1 MSISLTQLLAWRY
14 VTSRSSSTIRTMV
27 SVCFASIFI
36 GTFSLA
42 LITAIM
48 RGFEYET
55 HKKLQSIYPCLLI
68 KAPDGTTLDYEKLI
82 PFLKKNLSDSV
93 SEISPYLLKQALVHP
108 ATTDEPTQV
117 ITLKGIDPSKEPHV
131 TALEKMIS
139 PTQVLST
146 LTGHQIIMGKDL
158 AETLEA
164 TVGDQVVLMCNE
176 NEDESFKEASLRSVP
191 VTITGII
198 NTGISDYDERL
209 VLAPLGLCQTI
220 WIHDCV
226 TYLGLR
232 LKSPKDEQKAL
243 AYLQQLEGLESYS
256 WKDFYPSLVSALK
269 LEKYVMFALL
279 LLITLVASMN
289 IISLLFMYIT
299 YKRTDIALL
308 KMLGMPFWQ
317 INLIFLF
324 VSILLATAAA
334 VSGLMCAWIVGILLQ
349 RYPFIQLPDAYYIT
363 HLPVT
368 LETRLFLL
376 VFIVVIALSI
386 ITSLIPLRIIKR
398 LNITQT
404 LRSE

>member
-14 VTSRSSSTIRTMV
+14 VTSRSSSTLRTMV
-27 SVCFASIFI
+27 GVCFTSIFI

-55 HKKLQSIYPCLLI
+55 HKKLQSIYPSLMV

-82 PFLKKNLSDSV
+82 PFLKKNLSHSI
-93 SEISPYLLKQALVHP
+93 SEISPYLLKQALIHP
-108 ATTDEPTQV
+108 ATTDSPTHL
-117 ITLKGIDPSKEPHV
+117 ITIKGIEPNTEGSV
-131 TALEKMIS
+131 TAIEKMVS
-139 PTQVLST
+139 PTETVFNLS
-146 LTGHQIIMGKDL
+146 GHNIIIGKDL
-158 AETLEA
+158 ADTLEVA
-164 TVGDQVVLMCNE
+164 VGDQVVLMCNE
-176 NEDESFKEASLRSVP
+176 NEDESFKEASLQSIP
-191 VTITGII
+191 VTIVGII

-209 VLAPLGLCQTI
+209 VLMPITLCQTI
-220 WIHDCV
+220 WTHDCV

-232 LKSPKDEQKAL
+232 LRSVHDEENTL
-243 AYLQQLEGLESYS
+243 SYLKTLEGLESYS

-308 KMLGMPFWQ
+308 KMLGMPFWR

-334 VSGLMCAWIVGILLQ
+334 ITGLLCAWAVGILLQ
-349 RYPFIQLPDAYYIT
+349 KYPFIQLPDTYYIT

-368 LETRLFLL
+368 LEAHLFLL
-376 VFIVVIALSI
+376 VFLVVIALSI

-404 LRSE
+404 LRNE

>member
-1 MSISLTQLLAWRY
+1 MSISVTHLLAWRY
-14 VTSRSSSTIRTMV
+14 VTSRSSSTLRTMV
-27 SVCFASIFI
+27 TVCFTSIFI
-36 GTFSLA
+36 GSFSLA

-55 HKKLQSIYPCLLI
+55 HKKLQSIYPCVLI

-82 PFLKKNLSDSV
+82 PFLKKNLSESV

-117 ITLKGIDPSKEPHV
+117 ITIKGIDPLKEPQV

-139 PTQVLST
+139 PAHALAALCQD
-146 LTGHQIIMGKDL
+146 QIIMGKDL
-158 AETLEA
+158 AGKLEA
-164 TVGDQVVLMCNE
+164 AVGDQVVLMCNE
-176 NEDESFKEASLRSVP
+176 NEDENFKEASLRSIP
-191 VTITGII
+191 VTIAGII

-209 VLAPLGLCQTI
+209 VLMPLTLCQTI
-220 WIHDCV
+220 WTPDCI

-232 LKSPKDEQKAL
+232 LTYPQDEQKTI
-243 AYLQQLEGLESYS
+243 AYLKKLEGLESYS

-308 KMLGMPFWQ
+308 KMLGMPFWH

-324 VSILLATAAA
+324 VSLLLATAAA
-334 VSGLMCAWIVGILLQ
+334 LAGLTCAWIVGMLLQ
-349 RYPFIQLPDAYYIT
+349 RYPFIQLPDAYYIS

-368 LETRLFLL
+368 LEAHLFLL

-386 ITSLIPLRIIKR
+386 ITSLIPLRIIKQ
-398 LNITQT
+398 LNVTHT

>member
-14 VTSRSSSTIRTMV
+14 VTSRCSSTIRTMV

-82 PFLKKNLSDSV
+82 PYLKKNLSDSV
-93 SEISPYLLKQALVHP
+93 SEISPYLLKQALIHP
-108 ATTDEPTQV
+108 ATTDEPTHL
-117 ITLKGIDPSKEPHV
+117 ITLKGIDPSKESRV
-131 TALEKMIS
+131 TALEKMII
-139 PTQVLST
+139 PEKALSSFG
-146 LTGHQIIMGKDL
+146 LNQIIIGKNL
-158 AETLEA
+158 AETLEV
-164 TVGDQVVLMCNE
+164 TVADQVVLMCNE
-176 NEDESFKEASLRSVP
+176 NEDENFKDASLRSIP
-191 VTITGII
+191 VTIAGII
-198 NTGISDYDERL
+198 TTGISDYDERL
-209 VLAPLGLCQTI
+209 VLAPLTLCQTI
-220 WIHDCV
+220 WTQDCV

-232 LKSPKDEQKAL
+232 LKSPKDEQRAL
-243 AYLQQLEGLESYS
+243 AYLKKLEGIESYS

-269 LEKYVMFALL
+269 LERYVMFALL

-324 VSILLATAAA
+324 VSMLLATAAA
-334 VSGLMCAWIVGILLQ
+334 LSGLGCAWIAGILLQ
-349 RYPFIQLPDAYYIT
+349 RYPFIQLPDAYYIS

-368 LETRLFLL
+368 LEAHLFLL

-386 ITSLIPLRIIKR
+386 VTSLIPLRIIKK
-398 LNITQT
+398 LNITHT

>member
-1 MSISLTQLLAWRY
+1 MSVSLSNFLAWRY
-14 VTSRSSSTIRTMV
+14 VSSRSSSTLRTMV
-27 SVCFASIFI
+27 TVCFASIFI
-36 GTFSLA
+36 GTCSLA

-82 PFLKKNLSDSV
+82 PFLKKKLSSTV
-93 SEISPYLLKQALVHP
+93 SEISPYLLKQALIHP
-108 ATTDEPTQV
+108 ATTDDPTQV
-117 ITLKGIDPSKEPHV
+117 VTLKGINPATEINV

-139 PTQVLST
+139 PAHALSSLTQQSV
-146 LTGHQIIMGKDL
+146 IVGKDL
-158 AETLEA
+158 AETLEV

-176 NEDESFKEASLRSVP
+176 NEDENFKEASLRSIP
-191 VTITGII
+191 VTIAGII

-209 VLAPLGLCQTI
+209 ILTPLSLCQSI
-220 WIHDCV
+220 WTHDCV

-232 LKSPKDEQKAL
+232 LNSPKDEQQTL
-243 AYLQQLEGLESYS
+243 AFLQQLEGLESYS

-308 KMLGMPFWQ
+308 KMLGMSFWN
-317 INLIFLF
+317 ISLIFLI
-324 VSILLATAAA
+324 VSTILAASAATT
-334 VSGLMCAWIVGILLQ
+334 GLVCAYIIGLLLQ

-363 HLPVT
+363 HLPIT
-368 LETRLFLL
+368 LEAQLFLL
-376 VFIVVIALSI
+376 VFVLAIALSMI
-386 ITSLIPLRIIKR
+386 ASCIPLRIIKQ
-398 LNITQT
+398 LDITQT
-404 LRSE
+404 LRHE

>member
-14 VTSRSSSTIRTMV
+14 ITHRSSSTLRTMV
-27 SVCFASIFI
+27 GVCFASIFI

-55 HKKLQSIYPCLLI
+55 HKKLQGIYPSLII
-68 KAPDGTTLDYEKLI
+68 KAPDGTTLNYQKLI

-93 SEISPYLLKQALVHP
+93 SEISPYLLKQALIHP
-108 ATTDEPTQV
+108 ATTDSPTHLV
-117 ITLKGIDPSKEPHV
+117 TLKGVDPTTEVHV
-131 TALEKMIS
+131 TALEKMIT
-139 PTQVLST
+139 PAQALSA
-146 LTGHQIIMGKDL
+146 LTEQHIIIGKDL
-158 AETLEA
+158 ADTLN
-164 TVGDQVVLMCNE
+164 VIVNDQLVLMCNE

-191 VTITGII
+191 VTIAGII

-209 VLAPLGLCQTI
+209 VLAPLVLCQAI
-220 WIHDCV
+220 WTDDCIS
-226 TYLGLR
+226 YLGLR
-232 LKSPKDEQKAL
+232 LRSPKDEQKAL
-243 AYLQQLEGLESYS
+243 AYLQQLEGIESYS

-269 LEKYVMFALL
+269 LEKYVMFVLL

-324 VSILLATAAA
+324 VSMILSTAAA
-334 VSGLMCAWIVGILLQ
+334 CAGLMCAYAVGIFLQ
-349 RYPFIQLPDAYYIT
+349 QYPFIHLPDAYYVT

-368 LETRLFLL
+368 LEINLFCI
-376 VFIVVIALSI
+376 VFLAVVILSI
-386 ITSLIPLRIIKR
+386 ITSLIPLRTIKH

-404 LRSE
+404 LRNE

>member
-14 VTSRSSSTIRTMV
+14 VTSRSSATLRTMV
-27 SVCFASIFI
+27 GVCFASIFI

-55 HKKLQSIYPCLLI
+55 HKKLQSIYPCLLV
-68 KAPDGTTLDYEKLI
+68 KAPEGATLDYEKLI
-82 PFLKKNLSDSV
+82 PFLKKNLSDTV

-108 ATTDEPTQV
+108 ATTDEPTHL
-117 ITLKGIDPSKEPHV
+117 ITLKGIDPTTEPKV

-139 PTQVLST
+139 PTQALST
-146 LTGHQIIMGKDL
+146 LKAHTIIMGKDL
-158 AETLEA
+158 AERLEVS
-164 TVGDQVVLMCNE
+164 VGDQVVLMCNE
-176 NEDESFKEASLRSVP
+176 SEDESFKETSLRSVP
-191 VTITGII
+191 VTLTGII
-198 NTGISDYDERL
+198 TTGISDYDERL
-209 VLAPLGLCQTI
+209 VLAPLTLCQTI
-220 WIHDCV
+220 WTHDCV
-226 TYLGLR
+226 TYLGLH
-232 LKSPKDEQKAL
+232 LKSAKDEQKAL
-243 AYLQQLEGLESYS
+243 AYLQNLEGLDSYS

-289 IISLLFMYIT
+289 IVSLLFMYIT

-308 KMLGMPFWQ
+308 KTLGMPFWH

-334 VSGLMCAWIVGILLQ
+334 LSGLLCAYAVGILLQ
-349 RYPFIQLPDAYYIT
+349 RYPFIQLPDAYYIS

-368 LETRLFLL
+368 LEAHLFLL
-376 VFIVVIALSI
+376 VFVVVIALSI
-386 ITSLIPLRIIKR
+386 LTSLIPLRIIR
-398 LNITQT
+398 HLNVTQT